1 MERKWTYYELMLII
15 EVLELRK
22 QELELNIKQ
31 LLKEREEVLQND

>member
-31 LLKEREEVLQND
+31 LVKEREEVLQND